1 MSRMFLSVI
10 GMYNY
15 DDTVFDDISFP
26 TGLTHEL
33 VVNKILLDNAELG
46 LVYADLDT
54 FKFQLQVWS
63 SVNAQNWAKIWTA
76 LQAEYNPIHNYN
88 MTESW
93 EDHSEGVGDGT
104 SQRDVAGFNE
114 NQTLVHDSKLTD
126 NNSSEVDSTHEGR
139 RSGNI
144 GVTTSQQMLE
154 AELALR
160 AKHNMYQI
168 ISDSFKRNFCIMVY

>member
-1 MSRMFLSVI
+1 MARAFLSVM

-15 DDTVFDDISFP
+15 DKNTLNDFRVPD
-26 TGLTHEL
+26 GLDREAALH
-33 VVNKILLDNAELG
+33 KILFENAELG
-46 LVYADLDT
+46 LVYTDPEYFKLMLKMWVDT
-54 FKFQLQVWS
+54 EIFNWQKMWS
-63 SVNAQNWAKIWTA
+63 AMR
-76 LQAEYNPIHNYN
+76 AEYNPIHNYN

-93 EDHSEGVGDGT
+93 EDHSEGTGDGT

-114 NQTLVHDSKLTD
+114 NQTLVHDSKMTD
-126 NNSSEVDSTHEGR
+126 NNSSEVDSTHQGR

-160 AKHNMYQI
+160 AKHNMYDI
-168 ISDSFKRNFCIMVY
+168 ISDSFKRHFCIMVY